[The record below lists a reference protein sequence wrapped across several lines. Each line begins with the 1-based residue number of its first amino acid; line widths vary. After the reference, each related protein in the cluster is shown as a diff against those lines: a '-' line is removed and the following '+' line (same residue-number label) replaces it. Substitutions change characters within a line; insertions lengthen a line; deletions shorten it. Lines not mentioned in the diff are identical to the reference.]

1 MATLAHITVSELQE
15 FIQTKKINN
24 KTRLTVIF
32 ENDDTTSSVKK
43 MIANQAIKKLKGS
56 GNGNLVST
64 LLKDRIRDKEL

>member
-15 FIQTKKINN
+15 FIQTKNINN

-32 ENDDTTSSVKK
+32 ENDNTTSSVKK